1 MEAHQYKIRLEKSK
15 TESLDFNLND
25 ISLKKSEIRLI
36 DKSTASKI
44 ILEYEWLGTMPYIT
58 RYHFGIY
65 FNVNGVE
72 YLGGVLT
79 FGDDYAE
86 NTGVWKKY
94 GFDDKLLLLN
104 RGVCLWWTPKNSAS
118 YFISRVCKWIK
129 NNTKYRIISATVDP
143 MAGEIGTIYQ
153 SLNWVYVGLMSGN
166 YNNKIESKRFSV
178 LIDGK
183 LRYSRWIRNKI
194 GSMKRDVIL
203 KHYPD
208 AIFVPQYRKRRYF
221 FFMDTS
227 LINKKHYKS
236 IKHLI
241 QPYPKRNVETIGII
255 YQIRNK
261 INNKKYVGQTIRTLM
276 GRIDDYK
283 RGYGNDYINHAF
295 NKYGWENFEF
305 SIIDTASTIDELN
318 NKEIYHINKLKT
330 FDKKVG
336 YNIELGGGNKIPTI
350 ETLEKMSRSHLGIK
364 QTDVWI
370 NKRIASAG
378 TDEAKKYGR
387 KKTDEAKK
395 YISENSS
402 KYWLGKN
409 RDDKTKEKISKTK
422 KENGFSKKQKEII
435 CKKVY
440 VIDVKT
446 NKTINIY
453 ESTTHASNIVGVNQS
468 TISRWCKS
476 NKIKNNQKWT
486 YIKRLI

>member
-1 MEAHQYKIRLEKSK
+1 MEAHQHKIRVEKSK
-15 TESLDFNLND
+15 TEKINFDLND
-25 ISLKKSEIRLI
+25 VKLNNSEIRLI
-36 DKSTASKI
+36 DKKTASKI

-65 FNVNGVE
+65 FNINGVE

-104 RGVCLWWTPKNSAS
+104 RGVCLWWTPKNTAS

-129 NNTKYRIISATVDP
+129 NNTKYRIITATVDP

-183 LRYSRWIRNKI
+183 LRYSRWIRKKI

-203 KHYPD
+203 EHYPN

-221 FFMDTS
+221 YFMDNP
-227 LINKKHYKS
+227 LNNKRYYKS
-236 IKHLI
+236 VKHLI

-261 INNKKYVGQTIRTLM
+261 VNNKKYIGQTIRTLI

-283 RGYGNDYINHAF
+283 RGYGNDYINNAF

-305 SIIDTASTIDELN
+305 SIVDTASTITELN
-318 NKEIYHINKLKT
+318 NKEIYYINKLKT
-330 FDKKVG
+330 FDKNIG

-364 QTDVWI
+364 QSDEWI
-370 NKRIASAG
+370 NKRIATAG
-378 TDEAKKYGR
+378 TEKAKK
-387 KKTDEAKK
+387 KWSNLTTF
-395 YISENSS
+395 N
-402 KYWLGKN
+402 L
-409 RDDKTKEKISKTK
+409 
-422 KENGFSKKQKEII
+422 I
-435 CKKVY
+435 CP
-440 VIDVKT
+440 
-446 NKTINIY
+446 
-453 ESTTHASNIVGVNQS
+453 
-468 TISRWCKS
+468 
-476 NKIKNNQKWT
+476 
-486 YIKRLI
+486 

>member
-15 TESLDFNLND
+15 TETLNFD
-25 ISLKKSEIRLI
+25 LKNVFLEKSEVRLI

-65 FNVNGVE
+65 FKIDDVE

-94 GFDDKLLLLN
+94 GFEDKLLLLN
-104 RGVCLWWTPKNSAS
+104 RGVCLWWTPKNTAS
-118 YFISRVCKWIK
+118 YFISRACKWIK
-129 NNTKYRIISATVDP
+129 KNTKYRIISATVDP

-194 GSMKRDVIL
+194 GSMKKDIIL
-203 KHYPD
+203 KHYPN

-221 FFMDTS
+221 YFIDTP
-227 LINKKHYKS
+227 IKNKKHIKN

-241 QPYPKRNVETIGII
+241 QPYPKRNVKTIGII

-261 INNKKYVGQTIRTLM
+261 INNKKYIGQTIRTLIA
-276 GRIDDYK
+276 RIDDYK
-283 RGYGNDYINHAF
+283 RGFGNGYINNAF
-295 NKYGWENFEF
+295 NKYGWDNFEF
-305 SIIDTASTIDELN
+305 TIIDSASSIDELN
-318 NKEIYHINKLKT
+318 NKEIYYINKHKT
-330 FDKKVG
+330 NNCDFG
-336 YNIELGGGNKIPTI
+336 YNIELGGNNKIPTI

-364 QTDVWI
+364 QTNEWI
-370 NKRIASAG
+370 NKRIATAG
-378 TDEAKKYGR
+378 TEEAKKYGR
-387 KKTDEAKK
+387 NKTDDEKK
-395 YISENSS
+395 LLSEKSP
-402 KYWLGKN
+402 KYWLGKS

-422 KENGFSKKQKEII
+422 KEKGLSNKQKKILF
-435 CKKVY
+435 KKVY
-440 VIDVKT
+440 VRNPKT
-446 NKTINIY
+446 NEVIETY
-453 ESTTHASNIVGVNQS
+453 ESTVHASNVVGVNQS
-468 TISRWCKS
+468 TVSRWCK
-476 NKIKNNQKWT
+476 NEKIIKNKLWT
-486 YIKRLI
+486 Y